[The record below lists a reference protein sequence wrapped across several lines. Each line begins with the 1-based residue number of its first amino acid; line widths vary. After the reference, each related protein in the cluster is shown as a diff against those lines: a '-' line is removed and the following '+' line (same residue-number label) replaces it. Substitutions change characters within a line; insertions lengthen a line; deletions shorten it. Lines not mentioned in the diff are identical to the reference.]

1 MKLRD
6 YVKLDSAMDTIDQY
20 QDTAKYADLTQ
31 PGWKELGNVE
41 VPDMSFLTAITD
53 DYRCKKH
60 LPEDQYYYGRHDKLT
75 EWGKK
80 TFPNVRLQDV
90 RIQMQEPGKKISPH
104 VDSLVGHMAKW
115 IEIDPSIGELEHT
128 MENPNPNL
136 KAVRYFIACE
146 DHVPGQ
152 NFTINDKKW
161 IWKKGD
167 AISLNVWRGLH
178 FTNNDSNQDRY
189 IIKITGIEE

>member
-1 MKLRD
+1 
-6 YVKLDSAMDTIDQY
+6 MDTIDQY

-41 VPDMSFLTAITD
+41 VPDMSFLTVITD

-60 LPEDQYYYGRHDKLT
+60 LPEDQYYYGKHDELT

-80 TFPNVRLQDV
+80 TFPNVKFQDV

-104 VDSLVGHMAKW
+104 VDSLVGHITKW

-128 MENPNPNL
+128 MESPNPNL

-189 IIKITGIEE
+189 IIKLTGIEE